1 MSAYPDLNPTY
12 ATEVNPNWAPTPVKE
27 VGPEP
32 EPCELY
38 FHKQQK
44 EEPQG
49 MDDTIK
55 KEPFQQPRLPKR
67 NHLLRW
73 GEELYPTLPPHF
85 QSQSTAKLTNMFV
98 EDLPVTKNHP

>member
-1 MSAYPDLNPTY
+1 MSAYPDLNLTY
-12 ATEVNPNWAPTPVKE
+12 AKDVNPNWAPTPVKV

-38 FHKQQK
+38 FHEQQK

-55 KEPFQQPRLPKR
+55 KEPFSATSTPRKKPFSVK
-67 NHLLRW
+67 
-73 GEELYPTLPPHF
+73 GEELYPTIPPCVMYSVMIH
-85 QSQSTAKLTNMFV
+85 S
-98 EDLPVTKNHP
+98 